1 MGNTPKSSKSEKA
14 IEHEI
19 LNYLNRI
26 EGCFAWK
33 VNTTGIFDGVVYRK
47 AASPFIFAGVSD
59 IIGVFKGTIIAFE
72 VKTET
77 GKTSKPQEVFISKI
91 QRCGGVSGVVRSVQ
105 DVRRVLLAVGLLTEG
120 LNDGVSI
127 VQ

>member
-1 MGNTPKSSKSEKA
+1 MANIKKLSKSEKA

-19 LNYLNRI
+19 LNYLNRL

-47 AASPFIFAGVSD
+47 AASPFIFDGVSD
-59 IIGVFKGTIIAFE
+59 IIGVFRGTIIAFE
-72 VKTET
+72 VKTDI

-91 QRCGGVSGVVRSVQ
+91 QQCGGVSSVVRSVL
-105 DVRRVLLAVGLLTEG
+105 DVQTVLQAVGLLPKG
-120 LNDGVSI
+120 
-127 VQ
+127 

>member
-1 MGNTPKSSKSEKA
+1 MGNIKKLSKSEKT

-47 AASPFIFAGVSD
+47 SASPFIFAGVSD
-59 IIGVFKGTIIAFE
+59 IIGVFRGTIIAFE
-72 VKTET
+72 VKTDT

-105 DVRRVLLAVGLLTEG
+105 DVQRVLQVAGLLTG
-120 LNDGVSI
+120 GSSDDASI